1 MTKKKDNVDNT
12 INFMEDRIRKEKKK
26 KNKRSKVG
34 LENVNHINKQRD
46 SIFT

>member
-12 INFMEDRIRKEKKK
+12 IIFMGDRIRKEKE
-26 KNKRSKVG
+26 NKRSKKG

>member
-1 MTKKKDNVDNT
+1 MIKKKDNVDDN
-12 INFMEDRIRKEKKK
+12 IIIMEDRVRKRKK
-26 KNKRSKVG
+26 KRSKIG